1 MTDFDSIVKSV
12 YFRLIGQ
19 EAKPE
24 VVVRWS
30 ADLARGN
37 RSVDDF
43 NRYLMRTREY
53 EANVTYNF
61 KKLYIQIIDENVDA
75 ELIKDLRVYSG
86 SQPITE
92 DVITQFLH
100 TTDAFLAKYRTI
112 IVNLWRV
119 LKDATIED
127 TTLEYY
133 LASFKADSSYDIAR
147 LQDDIIANSSRET
160 VTSGRPIGDIADV
173 IGAGV
178 SIDEYNKV
186 LDIMGNARLAA
197 ELFLASK
204 DLTNHP
210 KINAL
215 VALYPKYYDRDVTVV
230 ELLRVLP
237 TLLATT
243 DVEGAVQAGR
253 KAYARVFEAV
263 QATYKMYIDTVISD
277 MYFIKNHLAALD
289 EANIAAYTSG
299 VVETIVRGD
308 AYAAAVK
315 AKLGLYYS
323 SHNVGATLPPAD
335 LEQLFIGM
343 LVARIPVTDGPRI
356 EAAML
361 DYFRQMDA
369 FVSSANTIYQ
379 DNLSRQ
385 LEPEEEAALRDKFRA
400 HDTDLNGIVAA
411 VRGSF
416 EYMHVLHDMVS
427 SIAADLGVDSGKG
440 KVFKLIESLIA
451 DNHDKSKVTL
461 CMQARRLL
469 STA

>member
-1 MTDFDSIVKSV
+1 MHQS
-12 YFRLIGQ
+12 
-19 EAKPE
+19 
-24 VVVRWS
+24 
-30 ADLARGN
+30 
-37 RSVDDF
+37 
-43 NRYLMRTREY
+43 
-53 EANVTYNF
+53 
-61 KKLYIQIIDENVDA
+61 QIILRRNDPTLCCSPIPLFRFYEIFSYS
-75 ELIKDLRVYSG
+75 LPIIKNKT
-86 SQPITE
+86 QP
-92 DVITQFLH
+92 
-100 TTDAFLAKYRTI
+100 
-112 IVNLWRV
+112 
-119 LKDATIED
+119 
-127 TTLEYY
+127 
-133 LASFKADSSYDIAR
+133 
-147 LQDDIIANSSRET
+147 
-160 VTSGRPIGDIADV
+160 
-173 IGAGV
+173 
-178 SIDEYNKV
+178 
-186 LDIMGNARLAA
+186 
-197 ELFLASK
+197 
-204 DLTNHP
+204 
-210 KINAL
+210 
-215 VALYPKYYDRDVTVV
+215 
-230 ELLRVLP
+230 LLRIRIA
-237 TLLATT
+237 LLRCKPHESF
-243 DVEGAVQAGR
+243 EG
-253 KAYARVFEAV
+253 
-263 QATYKMYIDTVISD
+263 
-277 MYFIKNHLAALD
+277 N
-289 EANIAAYTSG
+289 NIAAYTSG